1 MTTVVI
7 CHAVGNMETWLKG
20 GEDRKALFSRY
31 CSSYRIFRQDGTN
44 RVSIVCENVDLA
56 KMQEAMG
63 APEIGKAKAAHTV
76 IDPLEVYIEVA
87 GGN

>member
-7 CHAVGNMETWLKG
+7 THAVGNVDAWLKG
-20 GEDRKALFSRY
+20 GEERKALFSKY
-31 CSSYRIFRQDGTN
+31 CSSHRIFRQEGTS

-56 KMQEAMG
+56 KMQAAMG
-63 APEIGKAKAAHTV
+63 APDIAKAKAAHTV

-87 GGN
+87 GGQ